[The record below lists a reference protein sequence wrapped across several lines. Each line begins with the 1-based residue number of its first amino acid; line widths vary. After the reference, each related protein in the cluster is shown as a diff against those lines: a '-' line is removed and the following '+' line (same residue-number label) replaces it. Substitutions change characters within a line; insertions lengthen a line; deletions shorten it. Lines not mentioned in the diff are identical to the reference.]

1 MPSAR
6 ALIILEPTLGS
17 FAHAGTSPHFMRE
30 STWSVCSAN
39 TCWVGRTSPLSRI
52 GGTLLVTRNRMKTR
66 CPSTSSYL
74 PHILAHLPPANPPS
88 SRAQYVRLHIKP
100 TLGKVS
106 LVKLTPQQ
114 LQTLYAQKLLIS
126 V

>member
-17 FAHAGTSPHFMRE
+17 FAHAGTSPHFMRD

-39 TCWVGRTSPLSRI
+39 TCWVGRTSILSRI
-52 GGTLLVTRNRMKTR
+52 GGTLLVTRKRIKTR

-74 PHILAHLPPANPPS
+74 PHIYCSSSPCYRALLAPLYRYYPTCVLSEPAESPA
-88 SRAQYVRLHIKP
+88 RGGVI
-100 TLGKVS
+100 V
-106 LVKLTPQQ
+106 
-114 LQTLYAQKLLIS
+114 
-126 V
+126 